1 VLNQVFYLK
10 NNIININYKM
20 DKKDLDNHIRKCNDT
35 LIFLKISDFI
45 RDNINNLNN
54 LTIFD
59 INHNILITKKL
70 IKSCDI
76 NLLKKCIE
84 RVESNYYNDKNIKG
98 LDVEE
103 NYLRNLINYYEILK
117 KWKLKLENIKKN

>member
-1 VLNQVFYLK
+1 MLNQVFYLK

>member
-1 VLNQVFYLK
+1 MLNQVFYLK

-20 DKKDLDNHIRKCNDT
+20 DKKDLDNHLRKCNDT

-84 RVESNYYNDKNIKG
+84 RVESNYYNDENIKG

-103 NYLRNLINYYEILK
+103 NYIRNLINYYEILK

>member
-1 VLNQVFYLK
+1 MLNQVFYLK

-20 DKKDLDNHIRKCNDT
+20 DKKDLDNHLRKCNDT

-59 INHNILITKKL
+59 INHNILIIKKL

-84 RVESNYYNDKNIKG
+84 RVESNYYNNENIKG

-103 NYLRNLINYYEILK
+103 NYIRNLINYYEILK

>member
-1 VLNQVFYLK
+1 
-10 NNIININYKM
+10 M
-20 DKKDLDNHIRKCNDT
+20 DKKDLDNHLRKCNDT

-45 RDNINNLNN
+45 RYYMNNLDN

-59 INHNILITKKL
+59 INYNISITKKL

-84 RVESNYYNDKNIKG
+84 RVESNYYNNENIKG

-103 NYLRNLINYYEILK
+103 NYIRNLINYYEILK
-117 KWKLKLENIKKN
+117 KWKLKLER